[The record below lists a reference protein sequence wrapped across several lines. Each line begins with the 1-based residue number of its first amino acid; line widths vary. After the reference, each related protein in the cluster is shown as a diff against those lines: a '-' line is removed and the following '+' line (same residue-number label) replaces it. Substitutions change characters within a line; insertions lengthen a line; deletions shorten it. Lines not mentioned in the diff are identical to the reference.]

1 MLTGKEFRVNHNI
14 ISPHPNSPNTQSR
27 RFVDATP
34 ITVCTWKRENS
45 LANRFFSFL
54 SSSGRQI
61 FAVLMILFGSVLAAN
76 SSVGPCGGTS
86 LAAEPFPAFFV
97 CLLGLELILSSYF
110 VVKSLKV
117 EADFRVVIYLFL
129 VLWSLTLLIPAMDLL
144 RSGPRT
150 PGDVN
155 ELFFTLLRGT
165 AALANLFVF
174 YKWAGAKNMITRIW

>member
-1 MLTGKEFRVNHNI
+1 
-14 ISPHPNSPNTQSR
+14 
-27 RFVDATP
+27 
-34 ITVCTWKRENS
+34 
-45 LANRFFSFL
+45 LANGFFRFL
-54 SSSGRQI
+54 TSSGKQI
-61 FAVLMILFGSVLAAN
+61 FAVLMILFGSLLTTN

-97 CLLGLELILSSYF
+97 CLLGLELILCSYF

-129 VLWSLTLLIPAMDLL
+129 VLWSLTLLIPAIDWL
-144 RSGPRT
+144 RSGPPRT

-155 ELFFTLLRGT
+155 DLVFTLLRGA
-165 AALANLFVF
+165 AALANLVVF